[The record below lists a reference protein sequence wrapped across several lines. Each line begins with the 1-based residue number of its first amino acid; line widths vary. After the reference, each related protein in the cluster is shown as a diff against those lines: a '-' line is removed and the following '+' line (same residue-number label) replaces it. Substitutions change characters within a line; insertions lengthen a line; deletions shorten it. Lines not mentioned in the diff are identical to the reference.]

1 LLPQRFNWNF
11 KLGHKI
17 IGAFSLIILFIVMI
31 SLFTFYTIGQLNNTY
46 ETMAAGNQK
55 VILTLLSFTSQMA
68 NESATVTRFCFAGE
82 EKDIALYNDYKKRS
96 DADLS
101 EIEEILLSEKAK
113 NLVAY
118 IRTGKKQ
125 YETFA
130 AKSIQAKQDNTIQ
143 QLNSYMQVAGTPYK
157 ETIMAV
163 DELVRLVEAD
173 TQQAKADFDKQIAQV
188 QLWVLAANCVAA
200 ILAILIGT
208 AVNRKISQPVK
219 MVVHNAAKI
228 AEGELGVENIPYV
241 SNDEIGELAQAFNSM
256 KSSLKKIIEHI
267 TQSAELLAASA
278 QGLTTT
284 AYDSANV
291 SSQVTGLVTQLSH
304 DTQTQFREAEYTAQT
319 IDKMSEKAAHAAD
332 RAGYVSDMA
341 ARTAQIAQSGRQT
354 IDSLTVQM
362 TGIQQTVAD
371 SAAAVDKLG
380 ERSKEIGQIV
390 DTIAG
395 ISSQTNLL
403 ALNAAIEAARAGEAG
418 RGFAVVADEVRKL
431 AEESQYAAKQIAG
444 LIQKTQADT
453 SQAVTAM
460 YKGIERVRD
469 GAVVTTGAGE
479 TFGEIAN
486 TVNELLQ
493 QVNSVALMIQE
504 LAQDSKAIVA
514 SAGTIVGISKKTM
527 VELEVVAGV
536 STEQSA
542 SAQEIT
548 AAVQG
553 MEKLAEGLNG
563 LVAKFRM

>member
-1 LLPQRFNWNF
+1 
-11 KLGHKI
+11 
-17 IGAFSLIILFIVMI
+17 
-31 SLFTFYTIGQLNNTY
+31 
-46 ETMAAGNQK
+46 
-55 VILTLLSFTSQMA
+55 
-68 NESATVTRFCFAGE
+68 
-82 EKDIALYNDYKKRS
+82 
-96 DADLS
+96 
-101 EIEEILLSEKAK
+101 
-113 NLVAY
+113 
-118 IRTGKKQ
+118 
-125 YETFA
+125 
-130 AKSIQAKQDNTIQ
+130 
-143 QLNSYMQVAGTPYK
+143 
-157 ETIMAV
+157 
-163 DELVRLVEAD
+163 
-173 TQQAKADFDKQIAQV
+173 
-188 QLWVLAANCVAA
+188 
-200 ILAILIGT
+200 
-208 AVNRKISQPVK
+208 
-219 MVVHNAAKI
+219 
-228 AEGELGVENIPYV
+228 
-241 SNDEIGELAQAFNSM
+241 
-256 KSSLKKIIEHI
+256 
-267 TQSAELLAASA
+267 
-278 QGLTTT
+278 
-284 AYDSANV
+284 
-291 SSQVTGLVTQLSH
+291 
-304 DTQTQFREAEYTAQT
+304 
-319 IDKMSEKAAHAAD
+319 
-332 RAGYVSDMA
+332 
-341 ARTAQIAQSGRQT
+341 
-354 IDSLTVQM
+354 M

-563 LVAKFRM
+563 LVAKFRI